1 MNITRDMKPSVFENS
16 YFLKAELIAFARKEK
31 LQTTGSK
38 SDLTKIIIHYL
49 KSGERLRLQKEK
61 HKDKDENL
69 TLDSII
75 TLPLTYSQ
83 KKRVFFKKHLGSR
96 FSFFVPFQRWM
107 KENAGKTYR
116 DAIEAYPKI
125 LEEKKKGSAKI
136 DKQFEYN
143 IYIRAFFADN
153 KGKSLQ
159 EAIKCWNY
167 RKTQQ
172 GSHSYH
178 KEDLQILEKKAD
190 IIKQH

>member
-16 YFLKAELIAFARKEK
+16 YFLKVEFVAFARKEK

-61 HKDKDENL
+61 RKDKDENL

-75 TLPLTYSQ
+75 TLPLIYSQ
-83 KKRVFFKKHLGSR
+83 KKRVFFKEHLGSG

-143 IYIRAFFADN
+143 MYIRTFFADN

-178 KEDLQILEKKAD
+178 KEDLRILENKAD
-190 IIKQH
+190 KAQ